1 MRLLKPLLMI
11 AVCLMLTNTGAI
23 WASDPVSKAADAA
36 MGGAQD
42 KAMDMAKD
50 KAMEGVQDQA
60 TDMVKDQA
68 TDMAKDQ
75 AMDAA
80 TGGMDSKIPSVD
92 SAKPEV
98 PSIPGTDD
106 VTDMAKDKAMDAAKE
121 QGDKMMKD
129 AAEDQV
135 KKLAQ

>member
-50 KAMEGVQDQA
+50 
-60 TDMVKDQA
+60 
-68 TDMAKDQ
+68 Q

-92 SAKPEV
+92 SVKPKV